1 MCTLSEVSKGATV
14 VIVISVL
21 AGLALGFVFLPI
33 RMGAIGSV
41 TEEGVGFRIWV
52 RPWAGLLGG
61 GLDQVGA
68 VRRVGPMLGSWFPWG
83 KRLKKKEAVAEKEAG
98 KEEKKE
104 EEEVEEE
111 KEEEPEPV
119 VQTLRER
126 VDHVL
131 VLVER
136 GYAYLQELGPAA
148 GRFLKRLGRVLG
160 LHQVMCDVV
169 LGTGNPALTGRLFGY
184 VQALTAVMGPRIKI
198 YMQPDFVQ
206 TKVIGNVKLEL
217 SFYLYRLIWAVVCLL
232 GSGLKAFGKDWWGK
246 RKRKRAVLAQQA

>member
-1 MCTLSEVSKGATV
+1 M
-14 VIVISVL
+14 IVISVL

-33 RMGAIGSV
+33 RIGAIGSV
-41 TEEGVGFRIWV
+41 AEEGVGFRIWV

-83 KRLKKKEAVAEKEAG
+83 KRLKKKEAVAKEEVG
-98 KEEKKE
+98 EEEEKKE
-104 EEEVEEE
+104 EEGLEEE
-111 KEEEPEPV
+111 KGAEEEPEPV

-160 LHQVMCDVV
+160 LHQVMCDVI

-184 VQALTAVMGPRIKI
+184 VQALTAFMGPRARIC
-198 YMQPDFVQ
+198 MQPDFVQ
-206 TKVIGNVKLEL
+206 TKVVGDVKLEL

-232 GSGLKAFGKDWWGK
+232 GSGLKAFGKDWWGE